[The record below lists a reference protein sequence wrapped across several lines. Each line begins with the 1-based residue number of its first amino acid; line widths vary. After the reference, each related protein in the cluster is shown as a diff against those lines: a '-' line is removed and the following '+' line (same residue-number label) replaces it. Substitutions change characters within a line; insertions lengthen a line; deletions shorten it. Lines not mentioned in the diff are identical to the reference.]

1 MRLRQLFEND
11 YGQLTADAMEELVRK
26 YAVKHGVDADTA
38 VRVWKSEGGM
48 KFQSQV
54 DRRSTRGT
62 YKGKEDS
69 WGPFQLFLGG
79 GLGNEFVKAYGIKPQ
94 KLRDYGSNKQ
104 WVEKMIDFAMYN
116 AAKSGWG
123 AWYGAANV
131 GIGDYDGIPSN
142 PKYDTYEP
150 MPVTS
155 PRPQLRPSDDN
166 VTNPAIDTD
175 ELTPA
180 DSPAGDPYQPDIE
193 VDKDTIDKTV
203 TDIITNPD
211 GSISRPNST
220 VDITTITDPTP
231 TPTVDKDTVD
241 TVVKHV
247 VDNPGITVN
256 PDGSISRPNAVDKDS
271 IDNAIKKALDTSGI
285 KIGPDGS
292 IIRN

>member
-11 YGQLTADAMEELVRK
+11 YGQLTADSMEELIRK

-38 VRVWKSEGGM
+38 VKVWKSEGGM
-48 KFQSQV
+48 KFQSQI

-116 AAKSGWG
+116 ASKSGWG

-155 PRPQLRPSDDN
+155 PSPQLRPSDDDEIVSPTTGTVGVDPKTGEL
-166 VTNPAIDTD
+166 VTYGTDDTTSSQPKTEPAKPKPKFNMWGDNREYFKSKTD
-175 ELTPA
+175 QEM
-180 DSPAGDPYQPDIE
+180 
-193 VDKDTIDKTV
+193 KDMLK
-203 TDIITNPD
+203 
-211 GSISRPNST
+211 RF
-220 VDITTITDPTP
+220 
-231 TPTVDKDTVD
+231 
-241 TVVKHV
+241 
-247 VDNPGITVN
+247 GIN
-256 PDGSISRPNAVDKDS
+256 K
-271 IDNAIKKALDTSGI
+271 
-285 KIGPDGS
+285 
-292 IIRN
+292 

>member
-11 YGQLTADAMEELVRK
+11 YGQLTADAMEEIIRK

-38 VRVWKSEGGM
+38 VKVWKSEGGM

-79 GLGNEFVKAYGIKPQ
+79 GLGNEFIKAYDINPQ

-116 AAKSGWG
+116 ASKSGWG

-155 PRPQLRPSDDN
+155 PRPQLRPSDDEIISPTTGTVGVDPETGDL
-166 VTNPAIDTD
+166 VTYGVDDTETP

-180 DSPAGDPYQPDIE
+180 DSPKGDPYP
-193 VDKDTIDKTV
+193 VDKDSIEKAIDSAL
-203 TDIITNPD
+203 DTNNYKVMPNGDVVWPD
-211 GSISRPNST
+211 GSISPSLKSNKKSSGT
-220 VDITTITDPTP
+220 AYYL
-231 TPTVDKDTVD
+231 DKDGNL
-241 TVVKHV
+241 VK
-247 VDNPGITVN
+247 
-256 PDGSISRPNAVDKDS
+256 K
-271 IDNAIKKALDTSGI
+271 
-285 KIGPDGS
+285 
-292 IIRN
+292 

>member
-11 YGQLTADAMEELVRK
+11 YGQLTADAMEELIRK

-38 VRVWKSEGGM
+38 VKVWKSEGGM

-116 AAKSGWG
+116 ASKSGWG

-155 PRPQLRPSDDN
+155 PRPQLRTTSDDDEVISPTTGTVGVDPETGEL
-166 VTNPAIDTD
+166 VTYGVDDT
-175 ELTPA
+175 ETP
-180 DSPAGDPYQPDIE
+180 Q
-193 VDKDTIDKTV
+193 
-203 TDIITNPD
+203 
-211 GSISRPNST
+211 
-220 VDITTITDPTP
+220 
-231 TPTVDKDTVD
+231 
-241 TVVKHV
+241 
-247 VDNPGITVN
+247 
-256 PDGSISRPNAVDKDS
+256 VDKDS
-271 IDNAIKKALDTSGI
+271 IEKAIDSALDTDNYKVMPNGDVVW
-285 KIGPDGS
+285 PDGS
-292 IIRN
+292 VSPSLKSKSKPQSSGTAYYLDKDGNLVKK